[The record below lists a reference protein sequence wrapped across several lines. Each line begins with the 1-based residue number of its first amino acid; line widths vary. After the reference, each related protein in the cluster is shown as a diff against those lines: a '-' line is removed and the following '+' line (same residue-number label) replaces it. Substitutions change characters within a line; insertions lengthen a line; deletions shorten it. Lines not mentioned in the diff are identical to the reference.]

1 MMRGRGV
8 APLAGPSGRRLAV
21 GLRALGSVAQRSLA
35 RAIVRGCFGLLM
47 VAVASCV
54 FCRPGA
60 QKCENLVPR
69 SG

>member
-54 FCRPGA
+54 ICRPGA